1 MYSSG
6 GFERVFFFSREN
18 FRFARDIF
26 RKSAREFEKV
36 PVTKNP
42 EFCPWKLTSCP
53 WQIAKKVPVKNEK
66 CPWQFL
72 KFCPWQNK
80 KCRDKAVVFYPI
92 FFYHQLK
99 LPFFTSWE
107 NLIGQ
112 SFIQNPKIYF
122 FCTKK
127 GGKTASFLLTRKS
140 PHAIHSKSDGVSI
153 IV

>member
-1 MYSSG
+1 MKSA
-6 GFERVFFFSREN
+6 RDN
-18 FRFARDIF
+18 FWNFARDKT
-26 RKSAREFEKV
+26 KSA
-36 PVTKNP
+36 
-42 EFCPWKLTSCP
+42 
-53 WQIAKKVPVKNEK
+53 
-66 CPWQFL
+66 
-72 KFCPWQNK
+72 
-80 KCRDKAVVFYPI
+80 RDKAVVFYPI

-127 GGKTASFLLTRKS
+127 GGETASFLLTRKS